1 MTAVTEMP
9 CHFAA
14 LRLAGP
20 APSPETLMDR
30 ISDWLESAGQTV
42 EDTGLRADGALW
54 LRTDEA
60 TVRLAAE
67 GAARLSLRV
76 ADRSR
81 KEPGTTGEALLLHL
95 IYRLAVRLTP
105 EQIEWQDDTSV
116 VDAQE
121 FIALARRAAGGI
133 RPARPG
139 AVRNAPRPASRPAPA
154 RDTLGAA
161 GDAGLRAAFVTDTP
175 APAQGTDDAPQSAPL
190 RLAAWAF
197 SGAAALIWL
206 PLAPVLLA
214 VQLRDG
220 PNLRL
225 SAQACSLVGLF
236 TALEHAGAF
245 GQVAALMPV

>member
-54 LRTDEA
+54 LRTEDA

-81 KEPGTTGEALLLHL
+81 EEPGTTGEALLLHL
-95 IYRLAVRLTP
+95 VYRLAVRLTP

-116 VDAQE
+116 VDTQE

-139 AVRNAPRPASRPAPA
+139 AGRRGPA
-154 RDTLGAA
+154 RGRRGPARRRSSRRRSGSPSA
-161 GDAGLRAAFVTDTP
+161 GRAAPT
-175 APAQGTDDAPQSAPL
+175 SA
-190 RLAAWAF
+190 
-197 SGAAALIWL
+197 
-206 PLAPVLLA
+206 
-214 VQLRDG
+214 
-220 PNLRL
+220 
-225 SAQACSLVGLF
+225 
-236 TALEHAGAF
+236 
-245 GQVAALMPV
+245 